1 MMQINK
7 SLMLKGCLPFAA
19 IAVMTACVDD
29 NYDLTDIDTTSRITV
44 NNLTVPVN
52 LEEIKLENV
61 LDLDDNENISIVNGE
76 YAIQKGGDINTSD
89 FQINGIHVNA
99 PVISSTHKEITV
111 NLGGLS
117 GFGTTIPETA
127 LPAIPLTDIPEQ
139 TYDLKLENVDA
150 ALVKLDDV
158 KSTNPIG
165 VEIILQIPSSIMTGN
180 QVSFK
185 NLTIKMPWGLQCNTS
200 KLQSDYNGATY
211 DSATG
216 ILEVPELK
224 VGTDG
229 KTSLQFE
236 AAGIELGEKGRL
248 TDHRLNISGTVGI
261 ESGEI
266 AMTVT
271 NINIP
276 NPFILDVDYKVTSFD
291 IASFSGDIDYRM
303 DDINIDPISLSG
315 LPDFLDSP
323 NTEIRIANPEININV
338 NNPVGKY
345 GLEGYG
351 NIVLTS
357 DFEGGNTTQAT
368 SDQFTITTNGANI
381 RFDNDNFTGLGD
393 ILANDNAGGLPKDI
407 KVSIKNLQF
416 AGHAVDFPIGTIGK
430 AQGDYNFTA
439 PLGFADRSKVIYETT
454 EAGWSSEDL
463 DKLNIEYINLTA
475 ECSTDLPVEV
485 QLTLQ
490 PVDKNGNVIPVS
502 EDSGNFEV
510 PPYCKGKEVSLKIQ
524 APNGTIHGFDG
535 IRFIATIK
543 QDSGNTEALGPDL
556 FINLRNVRITVDG
569 YYETDF

>member
-1 MMQINK
+1 MQINK
-7 SLMLKGCLPFAA
+7 FLLLRGCLPFAA
-19 IAVMTACVDD
+19 LAALTACVDD

-99 PVISSTHKEITV
+99 PVISSTHKEIPV

-117 GFGTTIPETA
+117 GLGTTIPETS

-158 KSTNPIG
+158 KSKNPIG

-185 NLTIKMPWGLQCNTS
+185 DLTIKMPWGLLCNTS
-200 KLQSDYNGATY
+200 KLQSDYKGATY

-216 ILEVPELK
+216 ILKVSELK

-236 AAGIELGEKGRL
+236 AAGIELGEKGQI

-276 NPFILDVDYKVTSFD
+276 NPFTLDVDYKVTSFD
-291 IASFSGDIDYRM
+291 IASFSGDIDYKM

-323 NTEIRIANPEININV
+323 NTEIRIAKPEININV

-368 SDQFTITTNGANI
+368 SDQFTIATNGANI
-381 RFDNDNFTGLGD
+381 RFDNGNFKGLGD

-454 EAGWSSEDL
+454 EAGWSSKDL

-475 ECSTDLPVEV
+475 ECTTDLPVEV

-490 PVDKNGNVIPVS
+490 PVDKYGNAIPVS

-524 APNGTIHGFDG
+524 AANGTIHGFDG

-543 QDSGNTEALGPDL
+543 QDSGNTGALSPDL